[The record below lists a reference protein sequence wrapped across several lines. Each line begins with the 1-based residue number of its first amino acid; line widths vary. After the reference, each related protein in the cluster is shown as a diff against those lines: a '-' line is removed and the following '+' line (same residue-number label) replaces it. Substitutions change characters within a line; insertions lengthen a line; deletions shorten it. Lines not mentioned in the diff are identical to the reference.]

1 MAEALHR
8 KGPAG
13 LVVFCLVAAAAVSL
27 WALARL
33 LPLEL
38 WFDALRRPDPADA
51 RQMLAAYSVLPRLV
65 TSILCGAAL
74 GLAGALLQ
82 LVLRNPIA
90 SPTTLGVEAGANLA
104 LSVAMLWA
112 PGLLAFGREWTALA
126 GGLLAVAGVLAL
138 SWRKGLAPVS
148 VVLSGLVIGLTCSA
162 VVATLI
168 LFKTHYL
175 AGLFMWGSGSLSQ
188 QDWSA
193 ATFLAPRFV
202 VVAALSAFLVRP
214 LTLLSLDDANAR
226 NLGLSIGVARLAA
239 LILAVALTACVVSTV
254 GIIGFLGLAAPAL
267 AHVAGARRVGAR
279 LAWSA
284 LLGAALLWLTDQC
297 VQLAAGADGTMLPTG
312 VVTALFGAPLLLWL
326 LPRLRQSQQ
335 GVLLSS
341 AGPAPR
347 RSAHAGRVLGCLGVL
362 LVIATILSVMVGRGL
377 DGWHLSLG
385 GELDLL
391 LPLRLPRALAA
402 LSAGAMLAVAGC
414 MLQRLTANPMASPEV
429 LGVSA
434 GAAFGF
440 AVALFTL
447 SEVGRGT
454 QLLAASAGALVALLA
469 ILALGRGRGGASG
482 STLLVGIALG
492 ALFDAVVTALM
503 ADGDPR
509 AVLLLNWMTGS
520 TYAIDAWGAAVTL
533 AAAAGLLIL
542 LPLGARWL
550 DIVPLGAGTSLA
562 LGLHPRRSQAA
573 ILLSSAVLT
582 AIATLIVGPLTFVGL
597 MAPHLA
603 RQLGLRRALPEFM
616 GAALAGGLVMV
627 AADWVGRSIAFPWQI
642 PAGLA
647 ASMIGCPVLLW
658 LLSRKSS

>member
-13 LVVFCLVAAAAVSL
+13 IVALLLAAAGAASL
-27 WALARL
+27 WTLVKL
-33 LPLEL
+33 LPPEL
-38 WFDALRRPDPADA
+38 WFDALRGPDLADA
-51 RQMLAAYSVLPRLV
+51 RQMLAAYSVMPRLV

-112 PGLLAFGREWTALA
+112 PGLLAFGREWTAMA

-162 VVATLI
+162 VVATLV

-193 ATFLAPRFV
+193 AIFLTPRFV
-202 VVAALSAFLVRP
+202 AVAALSAFLVRP

-226 NLGLSIGVARLAA
+226 NLGLSIGAARLAA
-239 LILAVALTACVVSTV
+239 LILAVALTACVVSAV

-267 AHVAGARRVGAR
+267 AHVAGARRVGER

-297 VQLAAGADGTMLPTG
+297 VQLAAGADGTTLPTG

-326 LPRLRQSQQ
+326 LPRLRQPQ
-335 GVLLSS
+335 GAPPSS

-347 RSAHAGRVLGCLGVL
+347 RSAHVGRVLGCLGGL

-440 AVALFTL
+440 AVALLTL
-447 SEVGRGT
+447 SEVGRGM

-469 ILALGRGRGGASG
+469 ILVLGRGRGGASG

-503 ADGDPR
+503 AGGDPR

-520 TYAIDAWGAAVTL
+520 TYAIDAWGATVTL
-533 AAAAGLLIL
+533 ATAGGLLVL

-562 LGLHPRRSQAA
+562 LGLHPRRSQAM
-573 ILLSSAVLT
+573 ILASSAVLT

-603 RQLGLRRALPEFM
+603 RQLGLRRAMPEFM
-616 GAALAGGLVMV
+616 GAAFAGGLVMV
-627 AADWVGRSIAFPWQI
+627 AADWAGRSIAFPWQI